1 MSLFRSWAEEE
12 AKRAREQAR
21 ALEEAR
27 KRWETNG
34 LRVMVDKDLQ
44 EKSSGE
50 IEESVLLNTGERYAV
65 QGTEERAQTLMDKL
79 KGMAKS
85 MGGKSQEVIYIVMEK
100 IRLWIM
106 VLKEYAESL
115 GKRAGEMREAA
126 IVRAKGAAEE
136 IERGTAQ
143 VSDKVKRMAEE
154 CRDGVGKISQRFKT

>member
-1 MSLFRSWAEEE
+1 MFRSWAEEE

-34 LRVMVDKDLQ
+34 LRVIVDKDLQ
-44 EKSSGE
+44 ETSSRE
-50 IEESVLLNTGERYAV
+50 IEQSVLLNSGERSSV
-65 QGTEERAQTLMDKL
+65 EETEERAQTLMDRL
-79 KGMAKS
+79 KGMAES
-85 MGGKSQEVIYIVMEK
+85 VGGKSREVIFIVMEK

-106 VLKEYAESL
+106 VLKEYAENL

-136 IERGTAQ
+136 VEKGTAQ